1 MNAEDIFYR
10 KFAQIKFPETLV
22 FITNL
27 LLEKSKHDVIR
38 RKDNLEV
45 CQLDEFTAMTLLE

>member
-10 KFAQIKFPETLV
+10 KLAQIKFPETLV